1 MARYKLEF
9 KKSVSKDLRSLPKQ
23 DVRRIL
29 RRIDQLSDDPRGAG
43 CKKLAGREYYR
54 VRLGSYRILY
64 EIFDNQLIIH
74 VIKVGRRS
82 AVYR

>member
-9 KKSVSKDLRSLPKQ
+9 RKSVSKDLRSISKQ

-29 RRIDQLSDDPRGAG
+29 QRIDQLADDPRGAG
-43 CKKLAGREYYR
+43 CKKLVGREYYR
-54 VRLGSYRILY
+54 VRLGTYRILY
-64 EIFDNQLIIH
+64 EIFDDQLLIY
-74 VIKVGRRS
+74 VIKVGQRS